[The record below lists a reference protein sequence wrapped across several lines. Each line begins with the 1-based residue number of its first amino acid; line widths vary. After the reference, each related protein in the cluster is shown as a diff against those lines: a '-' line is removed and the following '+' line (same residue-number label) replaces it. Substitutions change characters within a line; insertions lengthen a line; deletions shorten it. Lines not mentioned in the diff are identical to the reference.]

1 MKTFRYSEWDGT
13 QNVPE
18 LDKDELMDEL
28 AKSLMQDGNLPYAL
42 WKMQRQGFRGQNGRL
57 PGLQELLQKLRQ
69 AKQRQLDK
77 YNLSSIMDDIR
88 QKLDNIL
95 KTEREG
101 IQKKVDEARQKAE
114 KGAPDVSPEIGKK
127 LQKRIEDM
135 AAKNREKLDKLP
147 LDVGGR
153 IKELLDYDFMDEQA
167 RQQFQELMEMLK
179 QHAMEQYSRDLTQ
192 QIKNMDP
199 QMLANMRHLVEAI
212 NQMLEQRL
220 RGEEP
225 DFDKF
230 MKEFGGYFG
239 PNPPQNLDELIE
251 RMQQQISQAQSL
263 LESMSEGDRKE
274 LEKLL
279 QGMIDEATQYELA
292 KMAANMEALH
302 PTERNRRNYPFSGEE
317 SISYTEALKLM
328 EKLQQ
333 MDKLEGEIKD
343 AQFTR
348 NLDTIDDQSVKELL
362 GEEAATELERIR
374 EMTKVLEEAGYIRRA
389 GKGYEL
395 TPLGMR
401 KIGQKALR
409 DVFAQLQ
416 KDRLGGHKID
426 DKGAL
431 GERALETKQ
440 YEFGDNLDLDLKQT
454 IMNALLR
461 EPQTPPVKLSP
472 KDFEVYESEQLTRSA
487 TVLMLDLSLSMPM
500 RGNFYA
506 AKQVAMALD
515 SLIRSQFPRDSLH
528 IIGFSSYAREI
539 KKDDLPTMGWDEF
552 DPYTNIQHGLAL
564 ARKLLAKERSQN
576 KQVILVSDGEP
587 TAHVENGQIYFQYPP
602 SVRTIQL
609 TLKEVEYCTKAGVII
624 NTFMLGES
632 YFLNAF
638 VTRIA
643 QVNKGR
649 VFFTTADSLGQYMLV
664 DYINNKKKG
673 LR

>member
-461 EPQTPPVKLSP
+461 EPQTPPVRLSP